1 MAPGS
6 MAQLQFMSTT
16 TASCAS
22 GYHAASEVK
31 PPIPPPCPMMWDPR
45 MSFQLAIPMAY
56 RSAVPSF
63 SFDGAI
69 ISAYDLGDNTLPPC
83 SALSQVTRSPAVE
96 QSDPAEKGQVWTLV
110 GARRIT
116 PFWTWYPWARRS
128 TFSALLQYI
137 DRFMPSGANSFFS
150 T

>member
-1 MAPGS
+1 M
-6 MAQLQFMSTT
+6 L
-16 TASCAS
+16 
-22 GYHAASEVK
+22 
-31 PPIPPPCPMMWDPR
+31 
-45 MSFQLAIPMAY
+45 Y
-56 RSAVPSF
+56 RSTVPSL
-63 SFDGAI
+63 SFAGVI
-69 ISAYDLGDNTLPPC
+69 NSAYDFGESTLPPC

-128 TFSALLQYI
+128 TFSPLLQYI
-137 DRFMPSGANSFFS
+137 DRFMPNGPKSFFS